1 MIDLH
6 IILDIDQTMVDSMS
20 KFNYQKMKDKIRPP
34 DFVENDICIWMRPDL
49 PEFLDFLKGNVKY
62 ISIWTNGS
70 SGWLFHIV
78 RNIIS
83 KFIPINRIHLLL
95 SIEHST
101 PMIIDNNQVYIKEI
115 EKILKKFKRND
126 INLGNTI
133 LIDDNYLNC
142 LYNKY
147 NSLPIK
153 KFLIAKES
161 EIKRKDLDF
170 TKKLII
176 LIKKTN
182 NVSNTLQN
190 VYDGLTD
197 YDKLFSSPQ

>member
-1 MIDLH
+1 MSDLH
-6 IILDIDQTMVDSMS
+6 IILDIDQTMIDSMS
-20 KFNYQKMKDKIRPP
+20 SFDYQKIKNNIRPP
-34 DFVENDICIWMRPDL
+34 DYIENNICIWMRPNL
-49 PEFLDFLKGNVKY
+49 PDFLIFLKNNVKY

-78 RNIIS
+78 KNVIS
-83 KFIPINRIHLLL
+83 KFIPIDRIHLLL

-101 PMIIDNNQVYIKEI
+101 PMIIDNNRVYIKEI
-115 EKILKKFKRND
+115 EKALNKFKRKE
-126 INLGNTI
+126 INLKNTI

-147 NSLPIK
+147 NSIPIK

-161 EIKRKDLDF
+161 SIKKNDLEF
-170 TKKLII
+170 TKRII
-176 LIKKTN
+176 VLIKKTSD
-182 NVSNTLQN
+182 VSNTLQN
-190 VYDGLTD
+190 VYDGISD